1 MVHVI
6 QRRIKYLLLKFFR
19 LKGSAH
25 SISIGFTLGASINFI
40 PSFGIGVLISVAIAK
55 LCRGNPIAGFL
66 GGISLMWV
74 FPVLFYLNLL
84 TGRFI
89 FPDNLGEVV
98 DKVASHSASLDQS
111 VLTSLSLGRTFIIGM
126 LINIAL
132 FICLLYPPIY
142 LICKKYQKRILQYIY
157 VKWVKRPVLQN

>member
-1 MVHVI
+1 MIQVM

-25 SISIGFTLGASINFI
+25 SISIGFTLGASINFV

-55 LCRGNPIAGFL
+55 LFKGNPIAGFL

-74 FPVLFYLNLL
+74 FPVLFYLNYL
-84 TGRFI
+84 TGRFV
-89 FPDNLGEVV
+89 FPDDLGDGIEQ
-98 DKVASHSASLDQS
+98 VANHSASLDQS

-142 LICKKYQKRILQYIY
+142 IISKRYQKKILQYIY
-157 VKWVKRPVLQN
+157 VKWVKRPAI

>member
-1 MVHVI
+1 MVRVI
-6 QRRIKYLLLKFFR
+6 QRRLKYLLLKFFR

-74 FPVLFYLNLL
+74 FPVLFYLNVL

-89 FPDNLGEVV
+89 FPNNLGEAINKAV
-98 DKVASHSASLDQS
+98 LDQS
-111 VLTSLSLGRTFIIGM
+111 ILTSLSLGRTFIIGM
-126 LINIAL
+126 LINIIL

-142 LICKKYQKRILQYIY
+142 LICKRYQKRIRQYIY
-157 VKWVKRPVLQN
+157 VKWVKRPVLQS

>member
-6 QRRIKYLLLKFFR
+6 QRRIKFLLLKFLR

-40 PSFGIGVLISVAIAK
+40 PSFGIGVLISVTIAK

-74 FPVLFYLNLL
+74 FPILFYLNVL

-89 FPDNLGEVV
+89 FPNI
-98 DKVASHSASLDQS
+98 DKSVLNQS
-111 VLTSLSLGRTFIIGM
+111 VLTSLSLGWTFIIGM
-126 LINIAL
+126 LINIVL

-142 LICKKYQKRILQYIY
+142 LICKRYQKRILQYIY
-157 VKWVKRPVLQN
+157 VKWVKRPALQN

>member
-25 SISIGFTLGASINFI
+25 SISIGFTLGASINFV

-74 FPVLFYLNLL
+74 FPILFYLNVL

-89 FPDNLGEVV
+89 FPNI
-98 DKVASHSASLDQS
+98 DKAALNQS
-111 VLTSLSLGRTFIIGM
+111 VLTSLSLGWTFIIGM

-142 LICKKYQKRILQYIY
+142 LICKRYQKRILQYIY